1 MNILVIRFTSMGDV
15 ILVTSLFSY
24 LKQRYPDGKIFF
36 LTDALYAGLFKDD
49 TRIFQVAG
57 LEKNASGSLPESLSG
72 VVWDQII
79 DVQNNA
85 RSAAIRK
92 SLAPCRVTGVLKKRH
107 ADRFFLLFGRV
118 NRYPAGDHVAL
129 RYIHAASEGD
139 SSPARRAPP
148 LALPLRE
155 EESMAVYRSFFSN
168 GVVRPTIALAPFS
181 AWKNKEWPRRKF
193 IDVGQYFHAKGWN
206 VAIVGGPD
214 DSAAAQLLQEGI
226 GIRCRALAGQLSLY
240 ENACFLKQCA
250 LMLGNDTG
258 LSHLARACGV
268 KTGVIFG
275 STTFHFGFF
284 PFGSPPYKVFQANI
298 GCRPCHP
305 HGGNFCWLAT
315 RSCLN
320 RISPETVIKGLE
332 QLRISTV
339 ETSPER

>member
-1 MNILVIRFTSMGDV
+1 MGDV

-24 LKQRYPDGKIFF
+24 LKQRYPEGKIFF

-57 LEKNASGSLPESLSG
+57 LEKNAPGSLPESLSG

-92 SLAPCRVTGVLKKRH
+92 RLAPCRVTGVLKKRH

-129 RYIHAASEGD
+129 RYIRAASVGD
-139 SSPARRAPP
+139 SAFARRAPP
-148 LALPLRE
+148 VALPLRE

-181 AWKNKEWPRRKF
+181 AWKNKEWPVEYF
-193 IDVGQYFHAKGWN
+193 LTVGRYFQVKGWN
-206 VAIVGGPD
+206 VALLGGPED
-214 DSAAAQLLQEGI
+214 APGAEKLKTLI
-226 GIRCRALAGQLSLY
+226 GGRCVSLAGRLSLY
-240 ENACFLKQCA
+240 ESACFLSACA
-250 LMLGNDTG
+250 LALGNDSG

-315 RSCLN
+315 RPCLN

-332 QLRISTV
+332 QLRTSTV
-339 ETSPER
+339 ESSLEC